1 MFSKTCE
8 YAIRASIFIATQS
21 YLNNRVTIKEIAEKI
36 DSPQSFTAKILQ
48 ILAKKDIVHS
58 VKGIGGGFEIP
69 QENIK
74 IISLAQIV
82 TAIDGDSIFTS
93 CGLGINHCSETHP
106 CPLNKRFKSI
116 REDLSKMLENTYL
129 EELVLDVSSGDSF
142 LI

>member
-1 MFSKTCE
+1 MRNF
-8 YAIRASIFIATQS
+8 
-21 YLNNRVTIKEIAEKI
+21 AEKRPNYVRTHLEEYFNLQKQNTI
-36 DSPQSFTAKILQ
+36 TLQTAN
-48 ILAKKDIVHS
+48 A
-58 VKGIGGGFEIP
+58 IGGGFEIP

-142 LI
+142 LM